1 MGPNDKIY
9 NEAREAQRIERIA
22 RLAYH
27 YALDLQFGVGEVGV
41 VEDYNA
47 DTMAAY
53 KTWRESSAAAYKAWL
68 ILWGRTIPEDL
79 K

>member
-1 MGPNDKIY
+1 MSQNDKNY
-9 NEAREAQRIERIA
+9 TEARDAQRIA

-27 YALDLQFGVGEVGV
+27 YALDLQFGVGEVGA
-41 VEDYNA
+41 VEDYN
-47 DTMAAY
+47 DETQAAF
-53 KTWRESSAAAYKAWL
+53 KTWRESSTAAYKAWL